1 MLARLA
7 AWSVHIFTASGLI
20 FAFLALLAIE
30 QRDFRQAMIWLMV
43 TLVIDGIDGT
53 FARLFR
59 VREVLPNVDGKT
71 IDYVIDFFTY
81 AILPAYFAYH
91 ALGIPA
97 PWDFI
102 SVSVILLVSAVY
114 YGKEGMVS
122 ADGRNF
128 IGFPVMW
135 NVVVFVQYFVL
146 TTWPPAAHIAFILF
160 FAVLHFVPVHFAYPS
175 RSVRFRWLTWL
186 VTLIVIGTMLWILWI
201 YPRENNLARYLLL
214 VGVLYFAGLAVIETW
229 DAWRRPRSETE

>member
-7 AWSVHIFTASGLI
+7 AWSVHVFTASGLI

-30 QRDFRQAMIWLMV
+30 QRDFRQAMIWLIV
-43 TLVIDGIDGT
+43 TLVIDGIDGS

-59 VREVLPNVDGKT
+59 VREVLPHVAGQT
-71 IDYVIDFFTY
+71 IDYVVDFFTY

-97 PWDFI
+97 PWDFVA
-102 SVSVILLVSAVY
+102 VSIILLVSALY

-128 IGFPVMW
+128 VGFPVMW

-146 TTWPPAAHIAFILF
+146 SDWSPVAQFVFILI
-160 FAVLHFVPVHFAYPS
+160 FAVLHFIPVHFAYPS
-175 RSVRFRWLTWL
+175 RSVRFRWLTWT
-186 VTLIVIGTMLWILWI
+186 VTLVIILTMLWILWI
-201 YPRENNLARYLLL
+201 YPRENDLARYLLL
-214 VGVLYFAGLAVIETW
+214 GTILYYAGLAVLETR
-229 DAWRRPRSETE
+229 DAWRGGNPPA

>member
-7 AWSVHIFTASGLI
+7 AWSVHVFTASGLI

-30 QRDFRQAMIWLMV
+30 QRNFRQAMIWLVV

-97 PWDFI
+97 PWDFV
-102 SVSVILLVSAVY
+102 SVSVILLVSALY

-128 IGFPVMW
+128 VGFPVMW

-146 TTWPPAAHIAFILF
+146 AAWPPAAHVAFILL

-175 RSVRFRWLTWL
+175 RSVRFRWVTWT
-186 VTLIVIGTMLWILWI
+186 VTLLFIGTMLWILWI
-201 YPRENNLARYLLL
+201 HPRENDLARYLLL
-214 VGVLYFAGLAVIETW
+214 GGILYYAGLAVLETRE
-229 DAWRRPRSETE
+229 AWRAPAGPAQ